1 MDVYADYKNWKHEN
15 FEMINTLIKIKSN
28 IISRF
33 SHVILVVDYLYDK
46 RQKDGQDL
54 DPDLEVI
61 FETGFNYI
69 HDHFLTITSILE
81 QEYRNDIVQM
91 DKNSKTI
98 NLLLYIHD
106 FENELLNN
114 EDYEKSDYD
123 MLLELEDEVDS
134 YIKSH
139 TEVPDSL
146 FAKLDEITHQ
156 IFEEYYGVN
165 DIMYDIA
172 IELKLL
178 STSDEFEDFDIIFGK
193 VEAHD

>member
-106 FENELLNN
+106 FENELLNDEEYEQMLADLADTLMN
-114 EDYEKSDYD
+114 EELLAEMAEKEKVGSIYD
-123 MLLELEDEVDS
+123 CNGPYKFVENWEEDEDEDDS
-134 YIKSH
+134 W
-139 TEVPDSL
+139 E
-146 FAKLDEITHQ
+146 DE
-156 IFEEYYGVN
+156 
-165 DIMYDIA
+165 
-172 IELKLL
+172 
-178 STSDEFEDFDIIFGK
+178 DEDENY
-193 VEAHD
+193 